1 MDKWR
6 QIIKKLL
13 FPGPAAVCII
23 VLASGA
29 LLVYAFAVAGE
40 NTPIAYAAYL
50 FSAYGLTV
58 FCTQVIP
65 PVIKAGKK
73 LLRQIPY
80 VDRYFD
86 DVTFRTTVSV
96 HLSMMINLLYA
107 GMNGFLGL
115 TEGSAWFV
123 SLAVYYIF
131 LSAIR
136 LMLAR
141 YTRKVGFGENMIAEW
156 KRYRLSG
163 ILLALMS
170 IALGGMVILV
180 RTKGNSFEYTGNM
193 IYAMAFYTFYITAL
207 SIVNVIKYRR
217 YNSPVM
223 SAAKGVNLAAALVSM
238 LALETAMLAR
248 FSTAENTD
256 HFRHMMTGFTGG
268 AVCMGVIAAGVYM
281 AVNAGRNIR
290 NLKSGEDDRDGK

>member
-1 MDKWR
+1 MDRWKKV
-6 QIIKKLL
+6 IKKLL
-13 FPGPAAVCII
+13 FPGPAAVCLI
-23 VLASGA
+23 VLAAGA
-29 LLVYAFAVAGE
+29 LLVYAFAAAGE

-50 FSAYGLTV
+50 FSAYELTV

-65 PVIKAGKK
+65 PVIKDGKK

-123 SLAVYYIF
+123 SLAVYYIL

-163 ILLALMS
+163 ILMALMS

-281 AVNAGRNIR
+281 AVNASKNIR
-290 NLKSGEDDRDGK
+290 KLHSGEDEQDGK

>member
-1 MDKWR
+1 MYHS
-6 QIIKKLL
+6 
-13 FPGPAAVCII
+13 PGVRGAAGLRLCRRRRKHAHRLCGISVFC
-23 VLASGA
+23 LR
-29 LLVYAFAVAGE
+29 
-40 NTPIAYAAYL
+40 
-50 FSAYGLTV
+50 AYGVLHTI
-58 FCTQVIP
+58 IP
-65 PVIKAGKK
+65 PVIKDGKK

-141 YTRKVGFGENMIAEW
+141 HTRKVGFGENMIAEW

-193 IYAMAFYTFYITAL
+193 IYAMTFYTFL
-207 SIVNVIKYRR
+207 
-217 YNSPVM
+217 YNGSFHSKCDKIP
-223 SAAKGVNLAAALVSM
+223 K
-238 LALETAMLAR
+238 
-248 FSTAENTD
+248 
-256 HFRHMMTGFTGG
+256 
-268 AVCMGVIAAGVYM
+268 I
-281 AVNAGRNIR
+281 
-290 NLKSGEDDRDGK
+290 